1 MSSAAVQKIIELC
14 LELGEED
21 LSVVLQQIEL
31 HQLGFGST
39 QSTSI
44 RDVVPIDSPI
54 DYTIEKASG
63 DLYIRY
69 PNAIGLG
76 RCIGLKEV
84 RITPVAQVA
93 LAQILTDSLS
103 NEALAAR
110 IPPKP
115 TSLQ

>member
-14 LELGEED
+14 LELSEED
-21 LSVVLQQIEL
+21 LSVVLQEIEL
-31 HQLGFGST
+31 RQLGFEST
-39 QSTSI
+39 EPTSI

-54 DYTIEKASG
+54 GSSIDKVSG

-84 RITPVAQVA
+84 RITPEGQIV
-93 LAQILTDSLS
+93 LAQILRDSLS
-103 NEALAAR
+103 NQALAAR

>member
-1 MSSAAVQKIIELC
+1 MRTGVVLKVIELC
-14 LELGEED
+14 RELRDEE
-21 LSVVLQQIEL
+21 LSVILQEVTLLQA
-31 HQLGFGST
+31 GFAST
-39 QSTSI
+39 QSASI

-54 DYTIEKASG
+54 DYTIERASG

-76 RCIGLKEV
+76 RCIGQKEV

-115 TSLQ
+115 TNLQ